1 MRLLSVLLLS
11 LATLSAGAGTA
22 DQCLDHD
29 YAMKNY
35 KDCCAKGGYKV
46 EGRGVVCKEVGPKVK
61 AKRELR

>member
-1 MRLLSVLLLS
+1 MRLAHIVSRDCLLRPLPR
-11 LATLSAGAGTA
+11 LACVA
-22 DQCLDHD
+22 D
-29 YAMKNY
+29 